1 MLSVRKKMEIQE
13 AYQEVGTYRGAA
25 EICGVDP
32 KTVKRLIEGAESLA
46 EKKPSHNYEAVREL
60 IAEKLKK
67 TAGKIS
73 AKRLLPSARAAG
85 YEGSPRNFRRLVAEE
100 RKKWRSTR
108 ATGRRPG
115 VWAPGDVLAF
125 DWGQS
130 GVLFVFCAVLCWSRV
145 RFVYFADNC
154 GAETTLNALAACFEY
169 LGGVPKVA
177 LTDRMPSLRADTVA
191 GLVVPTPDYVR
202 FASHYRFRPDFCLAA
217 DPESKGIV
225 ENCVGYAK
233 SDLVVPE
240 ELADKSVAYAN
251 EKAPVWL
258 GEVNNQMHSEICAV
272 PFDRL
277 EKERLLLG
285 DLPSLRPL
293 IGKMTLRK
301 VDKLSCIRFGSGRY
315 SVPDEH
321 LGRQVQVLVRDRT
334 VEIVFL
340 GEIIASHDL
349 VAPGEASIKDEHYGG
364 ARKAPNRGV
373 RPKTKEERDFL
384 ALGEAAEAFVKAAAA
399 SGATKLASDLKEL
412 AMLESAYG
420 KEIVVGA
427 LGRAVE
433 FNRFRAADIRSIIE
447 AGQAAH
453 RPAEPG
459 SAVIIG
465 MPSVSTRSLSA
476 YSTKELS

>member
-1 MLSVRKKMEIQE
+1 KMEIHE
-13 AYQEVGTYRGAA
+13 AYREVGSYRGAA

-32 KTVKRLIEGAESLA
+32 KTVKRVVEGIEAPPAERKA
-46 EKKPSHNYEAVREL
+46 HNYEAVREL
-60 IAEKLKK
+60 VAAKLKK
-67 TAGKIS
+67 TAGKMS
-73 AKRLLPSARAAG
+73 AKRLLPLARAEG
-85 YEGSPRNFRRLVAEE
+85 YDGSPRNFRRLVAEE
-100 RKKWRSTR
+100 RKKWRTTR

-125 DWGQS
+125 DWGEE
-130 GVLFVFCAVLCWSRV
+130 GALFVFCAVLCWSRV

-154 GAETTLNALAACFEY
+154 GAEATLNALAACFEY

-177 LTDRMPSLRADTVA
+177 LTDRMPCLRADTVA

-233 SDLVVPE
+233 SDLIVPE
-240 ELADKSVAYAN
+240 ELADKAVACAN
-251 EKAPVWL
+251 EARLAWL
-258 GEVNNQMHSEICAV
+258 DEVNSRRHSEICAV
-272 PFDRL
+272 PLERL
-277 EKERLLLG
+277 EKERPLLG
-285 DLPSLRPL
+285 ELPSLRPL

-301 VDKLSCIRFGSGRY
+301 VNKLSCIRFGSGRY

-321 LGRQVQVLVRDRT
+321 VGRQVQVLVRDKT

-340 GEIIASHDL
+340 GEIVASHDL

-373 RPKTKEERDFL
+373 RPKTKEEKGFL
-384 ALGEAAEAFVKAAAA
+384 ALGEAAEVFVKQAAA
-399 SGATKLASDLKEL
+399 SGATKLASDLREL
-412 AMLESAYG
+412 VALESVYG
-420 KEIVVGA
+420 KEVLLAAIE
-427 LGRAVE
+427 RAVE
-433 FNRFRAADIRSIIE
+433 FNRFRAADVRSIID

-453 RPAEPG
+453 RPVQPG
-459 SAVIIG
+459 SAVILG
-465 MPSVSTRSLSA
+465 MPAVSTRSLSA
-476 YSTKELS
+476 YATKELS